1 MNSSIDTTTASIVDL
16 ANGAIKERV
25 DVEMGRVVRNILDIN
40 TKATTPRKITVT
52 LTLTP
57 DEARQHVEVA
67 AEAKATLAPMVPVRT
82 SLAVGTENGKQMA
95 VELTP
100 QIPGQL
106 DAYGGQA
113 PARKVVRFEEIAS

>member
-1 MNSSIDTTTASIVDL
+1 MNSSIETQTASIVDL

-40 TKATTPRKITVT
+40 TKPTTPRKITVT

-106 DAYGGQA
+106 DTYGGQA